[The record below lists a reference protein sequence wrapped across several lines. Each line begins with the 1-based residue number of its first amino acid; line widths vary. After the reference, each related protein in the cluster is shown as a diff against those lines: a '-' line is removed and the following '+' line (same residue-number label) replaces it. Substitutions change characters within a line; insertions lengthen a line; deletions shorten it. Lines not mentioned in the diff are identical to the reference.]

1 MKATANT
8 WPTPIRGHHIA
19 KHNGP
24 YCGGKLH
31 GRDGTC
37 TLPAGWGTSH
47 VGHGRCR
54 KHFGN
59 APNVIKAA
67 ERERTEAEARRV
79 LTGIGEHEPVTDP
92 VDQLQRLAGRAV
104 RWLDVLESI
113 IVDLE
118 RLRYSTKTA
127 EQIDGRIVVFE
138 RAMDRCSTILQGL
151 ARLNLDERSVRVQEA
166 QVAILAG
173 ALHQALAETDL
184 SAQVRQAIVVRVSEL
199 VAAAED
205 QQAMV
210 PTRRRLMA

>member
-1 MKATANT
+1 MTNT
-8 WPTPIRGHHIA
+8 PPGQHMA
-19 KHNGP
+19 KRTGP
-24 YCGGKLH
+24 HSGGKLH

-37 TLPAGWGTSH
+37 ELPAGWGTDH
-47 VGHGRCR
+47 KGYGRCR
-54 KHFGN
+54 KHLGN
-59 APNVIKAA
+59 APTVAKAA
-67 ERERTEAEARRV
+67 ERQRTEAEARK
-79 LTGIGEHEPVTDP
+79 LLAGIGEHEPVTDR

-166 QVAILAG
+166 QVAILAD
-173 ALHQALAETDL
+173 ALHQALAETAL
-184 SAQVRQAIVVRVSEL
+184 PEETRQAIVVRVSEL
-199 VAAAED
+199 VALAEG
-205 QQAMV
+205 QQATM
-210 PTRRRLMA
+210 PARLRLTA